1 VQVRNSPKKQ
11 GAIASKKELKPL
23 FEVDDLVY
31 APWWPDGEQRK
42 EKPSWYSGKIT
53 RFTTSTARSKY
64 GPTRF
69 YSVIFDDDNDHLT
82 DIPEEFVFSLEDY
95 ELIQRNEGNEWIG
108 VRNVTDE
115 GSSDLWAKI
124 VGWYETDI
132 GELLCLLV

>member
-1 VQVRNSPKKQ
+1 
-11 GAIASKKELKPL
+11 
-23 FEVDDLVY
+23 
-31 APWWPDGEQRK
+31 
-42 EKPSWYSGKIT
+42 
-53 RFTTSTARSKY
+53 
-64 GPTRF
+64 
-69 YSVIFDDDNDHLT
+69 VIFDDDNDHLT